1 MINIQK
7 IIINKQKYTRK
18 MCQTLQSSLLLDL
31 QASSLKPLALPT
43 LLLIG
48 GCTETCANVKTV
60 EKQRQILLELVGSVQ
75 LKTPRHEVQ
84 NSLNLSR
91 KIVISWPI
99 MHIFEKRFETDIRV
113 ATQIYKAVLS
123 HLSLKRM

>member
-7 IIINKQKYTRK
+7 IIINKQKHTRK

-43 LLLIG
+43 LLLIW

-60 EKQRQILLELVGSVQ
+60 EKQRQILLELVGS
-75 LKTPRHEVQ
+75 
-84 NSLNLSR
+84 LSR